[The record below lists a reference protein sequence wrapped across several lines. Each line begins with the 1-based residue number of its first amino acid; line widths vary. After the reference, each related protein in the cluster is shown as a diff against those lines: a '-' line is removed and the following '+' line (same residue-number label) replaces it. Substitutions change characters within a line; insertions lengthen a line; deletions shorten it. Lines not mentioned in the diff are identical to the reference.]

1 MIGLHVHLENLH
13 IFDKL
18 CNFDNPALLQ
28 VEVVTEETPG
38 YAPQVLVSK
47 PRSAISHTSAAPAA
61 PPAATEVQLY
71 YETKEEG
78 KYFCV
83 KCHKPYKSFGTLG
96 NHLRTQHGKTLV
108 FKCSKCDT
116 IFEDGKALS
125 YHRKLKTDCSK
136 LKK

>member
-1 MIGLHVHLENLH
+1 MHVENLH
-13 IFDKL
+13 IFDQL
-18 CNFDNPALLQ
+18 CNFDNRALLQ
-28 VEVVTEETPG
+28 VTEETPG
-38 YAPQVLVSK
+38 YAPQVLVRK

-61 PPAATEVQLY
+61 PATEVQLY